1 MKFVIEVYIVATRYP
16 KPRELTSALEV
27 WQEAIQSF
35 ESDVR
40 LTSAGANTAIRPA
53 NALSIRRLN
62 S

>member
-16 KPRELTSALEV
+16 KPRELTPALEV
-27 WQEAIQSF
+27 RQEAIQSF

-40 LTSAGANTAIRPA
+40 LTSAGQTHAIRPA